1 MAGKYYQMTPKVDQT
16 YQNILEDLANQGKG
30 MLASRTGQNSMP
42 STTSV
47 QSTQKPLTTP
57 PPASNVPKPATP
69 QASVTHQKPIASQNG
84 QDPMKLLGSAL
95 QKNNSD
101 EIAQHVSQITANDPD
116 FFSKPEAKDINQ
128 WAQDPNNMKKL
139 QQSQMKLMK
148 GQQQNQANL
157 QQMFA
162 PQQ

>member
-1 MAGKYYQMTPKVDQT
+1 MTPKVDQT

-30 MLASRTGQNSMP
+30 MLASRTGQNS
-42 STTSV
+42 TSAPAPV
-47 QSTQKPLTTP
+47 SSPTKPLTTP
-57 PPASNVPKPATP
+57 QTAIKPATAVTP
-69 QASVTHQKPIASQNG
+69 QTSVTPQKPIASQNG